1 MRIFNDRMIDRNFS
15 VSKTSKVVVN
25 GLRIV
30 QEITSNESTASS
42 FHFYYGFKERNA
54 RRPEESLK
62 LRKKNIVLLICCY
75 ETCRN

>member
-1 MRIFNDRMIDRNFS
+1 MI
-15 VSKTSKVVVN
+15 VYHKVFYF
-25 GLRIV
+25 LKD
-30 QEITSNESTASS
+30 
-42 FHFYYGFKERNA
+42 FYYGFKERNA